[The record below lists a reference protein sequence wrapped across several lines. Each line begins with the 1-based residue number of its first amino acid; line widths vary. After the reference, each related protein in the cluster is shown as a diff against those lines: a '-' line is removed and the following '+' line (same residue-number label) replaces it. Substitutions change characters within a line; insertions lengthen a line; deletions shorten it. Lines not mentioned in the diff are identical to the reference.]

1 MDYKIVRAE
10 GSYGCGNH
18 DSRLEQQVKFL
29 LAEGWELQGGI
40 AFDSYSQRC
49 IQAMVKK
56 SSPPPNLPQKN
67 NRENL

>member
-10 GSYGCGNH
+10 YIGGGNT
-18 DSRLEQQVKFL
+18 DSSLEQQVKSL

-40 AFDSYSQRC
+40 GFDSYSGRC

-56 SSPPPNLPQKN
+56 SSPPTDLASKRQT
-67 NRENL
+67 